1 MDASPIHTYKDNTPR
16 TDITCKE
23 THPPGQINDKKRKRQ
38 NDHDHEHT
46 LNPFFRPFHATV
58 SLNTGKATSGTLTQT
73 LSAVPTIVRE
83 IIYFHPNSPTTES
96 RPTTNLARPWRFF

>member
-1 MDASPIHTYKDNTPR
+1 MDASPIHTYKDTTPR

-23 THPPGQINDKKRKRQ
+23 THSPGQINDKKRKRQ

-58 SLNTGKATSGTLTQT
+58 SLNNGKSHVRYADSSP
-73 LSAVPTIVRE
+73 LSCTHKRQGNHILSSQSPNYRE
-83 IIYFHPNSPTTES
+83 RTYH
-96 RPTTNLARPWRFF
+96 